1 MFRPAIEHAPLQLYS
16 SALLFTPTSS
26 RVRQTFETIHTTPW
40 IAQKPSVQPGWDACL
55 QTLEGHNHNVYS
67 LVFSPDN
74 TKLASYSGD
83 GNVKIWD
90 RATGACL
97 RSFQFDSNGYN
108 QKANMVFSPDSS
120 QLACN
125 FSRTVQ
131 IFSLNTGACVMAL
144 DYVSFHYRE
153 SMMFSPNGMQL
164 ISSNEYWEDNR
175 FEVWDL
181 TTKTQ
186 LQKEDYYPGVGEPAV
201 FQPDASGEGNATV
214 IRSPITGSCV
224 QVISKGRRPT
234 RVVFTPD
241 GMRFALNVEVEGA
254 GFEVSGSIY
263 ILDAATGTCLQ
274 KLAHHDSVYLA
285 LSPDGSK
292 LATAYGDTKIHIWDV
307 KTGASLFKLSAH
319 TRSTTMAFSPEGT
332 ELASAAGDHTIR
344 IWDLTLG
351 IYVDPKVDRYIDSIT
366 YSSDSTRLAL
376 VAISYEEARGTLI
389 TSIEIWDP
397 VKGICQQQLQ
407 IRDNFTYIAQAFSP
421 DNTQF
426 AYSTQYEMRIRDL
439 EANPQH
445 DRVVFK
451 ISDVIQSIV
460 FSPSGTR
467 LAVAGIEGSR
477 AEIRDTAN
485 GSIVYTF
492 YLTAK
497 ILNMQF
503 SSDSKRLGFVSNN
516 GIAVIWDLDTSA
528 RLRTLD
534 FEFEEIFGRDVL
546 RPPVDN
552 LRRTQSHC
560 FLIKMLQNP
569 DSRYSG
575 IHEFDLTLNKN
586 WLLRRGR
593 PFLWLPLEY
602 RPQEMTFAGGRIAMA
617 PHTGKILFFCFNLAQ
632 LDAGLAFNRS
642 SILEV

>member
-1 MFRPAIEHAPLQLYS
+1 
-16 SALLFTPTSS
+16 
-26 RVRQTFETIHTTPW
+26 
-40 IAQKPSVQPGWDACL
+40 
-55 QTLEGHNHNVYS
+55 
-67 LVFSPDN
+67 
-74 TKLASYSGD
+74 
-83 GNVKIWD
+83 
-90 RATGACL
+90 
-97 RSFQFDSNGYN
+97 
-108 QKANMVFSPDSS
+108 
-120 QLACN
+120 
-125 FSRTVQ
+125 
-131 IFSLNTGACVMAL
+131 MAL

-153 SMMFSPNGMQL
+153 SMMFSLNGMQL
-164 ISSNEYWEDNR
+164 ILSNEYWRDNW
-175 FEVWDL
+175 FKVWDL

-186 LQKEDYYPGVGEPAV
+186 LQKGDYYPSVGEPAV
-201 FQPDASGEGNATV
+201 FQPDASGKRNVTV

-224 QVISKGRRPT
+224 QVISKGRPT

-241 GMRFALNVEVEGA
+241 GMRFALNLEVEGA

-274 KLAHHDSVYLA
+274 KLAHHDSVDVYLA

-351 IYVDPKVDRYIDSIT
+351 TYVEPDVDSEVKRCIDSIT
-366 YSSDSTRLAL
+366 FSSDSTRLAL
-376 VAISYEEARGTLI
+376 VATSYKEARGALI

-460 FSPSGTR
+460 ISPSGTR
-467 LAVAGIEGSR
+467 LAVAGIEDSR

-485 GSIVYTF
+485 GTIVYTF
-492 YLTAK
+492 YLTTK
-497 ILNMQF
+497 ILNMHF
-503 SSDSKRLGFVSNN
+503 SSNSKRLGFMSNT
-516 GIAVIWDLDTSA
+516 GIATIWDLDTGA
-528 RLRTLD
+528 CLHTLD
-534 FEFEEIFGRDVL
+534 FKFIEIFETCVL
-546 RPPVDN
+546 KWPVN
-552 LRRTQSHC
+552 GLQRTQSHC

-569 DSRYSG
+569 DSRHSG
-575 IHEFDLTLNKN
+575 IHEFDLSLNKN
-586 WLLRRGR
+586 WLLRRGQ
-593 PFLWLPLEY
+593 PFLWLPPEY
-602 RPQEMTFAGGRIAMA
+602 RPRDMTFAGGRIAMKLR
-617 PHTGKILFFCFNLAQ
+617 TEMILLLCFNLAQ
-632 LDAGLAFNRS
+632 LDAEMAFNRS